1 MYSLLRQR
9 QRSDVLMLVPIWAM
23 LLFSLALAP
32 RYGTWREA
40 LAIGLPLAVSASLLM
55 HPFKERFLS
64 R

>member
-40 LAIGLPLAVSASLLM
+40 LAIGLPLAVSASLVVHL
-55 HPFKERFLS
+55 FKERFLS

>member
-1 MYSLLRQR
+1 
-9 QRSDVLMLVPIWAM
+9 MLVPIWAM

-40 LAIGLPLAVSASLLM
+40 LAIGLPLAVSASLVVHL
-55 HPFKERFLS
+55 FKERFLS